1 MEPQTVEAVSSG
13 IKEVTQNPLALTLL
27 STAGGLVAG
36 IVFGLIEGR
45 IRQKTHI
52 KHLENNLTTPT
63 AVQEHSFLNLIRASG
78 IVIAMG
84 VVSLISESFAPFAFG
99 VGWAGVT
106 SLVDAY
112 FHENAGK
119 YYDGDV

>member
-63 AVQEHSFLNLIRASG
+63 AVQEHSFLNLIRA
-78 IVIAMG
+78 
-84 VVSLISESFAPFAFG
+84 
-99 VGWAGVT
+99 
-106 SLVDAY
+106 
-112 FHENAGK
+112 
-119 YYDGDV
+119 